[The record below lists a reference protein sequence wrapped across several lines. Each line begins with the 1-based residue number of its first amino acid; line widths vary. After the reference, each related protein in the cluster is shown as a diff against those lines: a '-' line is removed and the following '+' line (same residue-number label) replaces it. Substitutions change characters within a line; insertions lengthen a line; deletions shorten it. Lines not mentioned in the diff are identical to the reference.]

1 MSDLPRLNGIIG
13 ALESGGHAF
22 AQFAPMGIESAIQ
35 MQAAPYDGVVF
46 EGEHRGWDVSALRN
60 SLQYL
65 LNRRQIA
72 TAGSAAP
79 AITPCARIPANGVEM
94 NQFLAKQALDLGCYG
109 VVFPHISTVE
119 EAYNAIS
126 ACRYP
131 RLKDKPLYEPAGIR
145 GDGPVQAA
153 RYWGVTQQ
161 EYYQRAD
168 VWPLAPQGEVFIV
181 IQIEDTAGIANLAD
195 ILKNVPGIGAV
206 LIGEGDLSQE
216 LGFPRQYEHKT
227 VREAM
232 AEIVSIC
239 KAHDVVVGHP
249 HVGAKNAE
257 RVIAEGY
264 RYLMSAAP
272 LSFADVKAARAAAGR
287 EPA

>member
-1 MSDLPRLNGIIG
+1 MAELPRLNGIIK
-13 ALESGGHAF
+13 ALEMGGHAF
-22 AQFAPMGIESAIQ
+22 CLFAPMDVETAVTL
-35 MQAAPYDGVVF
+35 QAAPYDGVVF
-46 EGEHRGWDVSALRN
+46 EGEHRGWDVTALRH

-65 LNRRQIA
+65 LNRRQILS
-72 TAGSAAP
+72 AGSAAP
-79 AITPCARIPANGVEM
+79 ALTPLARVPANGVEM

-119 EAYNAIS
+119 EAYNAVS

-131 RLKDKPLYEPAGIR
+131 RLKERPRYEPAGIR

-153 RYWGVTQQ
+153 RYWGATQP
-161 EYYQRAD
+161 EYYSRAD
-168 VWPLAPQGEVFIV
+168 VWPLAPEGEILVV
-181 IQIEDTAGIANLAD
+181 IQIEDTAGVSNLAD
-195 ILKNVPGIGAV
+195 MLKNVPGIGAV

-227 VREAM
+227 VLDAM

-249 HVGAKNAE
+249 HVTAKNAE
-257 RVIAEGY
+257 RVVEEGY
-264 RYLMSAAP
+264 RFLMSAAP
-272 LSFADVKAARAAAGR
+272 LSFGDVEAARATAKKS
-287 EPA
+287 